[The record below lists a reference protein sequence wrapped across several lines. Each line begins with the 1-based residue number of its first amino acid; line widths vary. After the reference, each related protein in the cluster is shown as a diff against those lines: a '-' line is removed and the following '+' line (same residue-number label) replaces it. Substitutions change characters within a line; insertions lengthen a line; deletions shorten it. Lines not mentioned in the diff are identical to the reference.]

1 MESRGFANFFPL
13 VANEMGVEFGL
24 TSMAT
29 MPLSQS
35 NFGEDGY
42 WRNCFQSK
50 RDALISSHTAIEESV
65 PRVRRADYFT
75 EPSAADLISRESLQA
90 GYCSRV
96 HNFVVG
102 RVGYGYV
109 RFFQGNGCQMAG
121 IRK

>member
-1 MESRGFANFFPL
+1 
-13 VANEMGVEFGL
+13 MG
-24 TSMAT
+24 T
-29 MPLSQS
+29 
-35 NFGEDGY
+35 GEI
-42 WRNCFQSK
+42 CFQSK

-109 RFFQGNGCQMAG
+109 RFFGETDVRMAEWSKAEWPSG
-121 IRK
+121 LRPKRLQPDMKFCLKHMARPCESVHRDVKH